1 MRNKVI
7 VRVAAILTI
16 FSILTGC
23 TKQPEL
29 YRYSAD
35 FLELFNTVSRIVG
48 YAKSEEEFKEQ
59 SDFIYNRLEF
69 YHQQFDFFKS
79 YDGINNIK
87 TINDNAG
94 KSPVEVDE
102 SIIDLL
108 ELSIWAYEETDGA
121 VNVAM
126 GSVLNLWHQQR
137 EEYQYDA
144 QSAVVPSK
152 EELEEAAKHIDIRN
166 IIIDRSSQTVYLA
179 DPEMRLDVGAIAK
192 GYAVQKVSEEARE
205 FGINSMI
212 LSIGGN
218 VVTIGTKPGNE
229 KWSVGIQNPDW
240 NSKEDI
246 TPSLKLAD
254 LSLVSSGDY
263 ERYFVADG
271 ISYGHIIDPAT
282 LMPPTHYKQVSV
294 VASDSGIGDIL
305 STALFIL
312 DIEDGKKLLQ
322 KHHAEAMWVMR
333 DGSVVYSDSF
343 REYEKE

>member
-1 MRNKVI
+1 MRKKVI

-23 TKQPEL
+23 ANQPEL
-29 YRYSAD
+29 HRYSAD

-48 YAKSEEEFKEQ
+48 YDESEEEFKEQ

-69 YHQQFDFFKS
+69 YHRQFDFFNS

-271 ISYGHIIDPAT
+271 ISYGHIIDPAI

>member
-1 MRNKVI
+1 MRKKVI

-23 TKQPEL
+23 ANQPEL
-29 YRYSAD
+29 HRYSAD

-48 YAKSEEEFKEQ
+48 YDESEEEFKEQ

-69 YHQQFDFFKS
+69 YHRQFDFFNS

>member
-23 TKQPEL
+23 ANQPEL
-29 YRYSAD
+29 HRYSAD

-48 YAKSEEEFKEQ
+48 YDESEEEFKEQ

-69 YHQQFDFFKS
+69 YHRQFDFFNS

-87 TINDNAG
+87 TINDYAG

-108 ELSIWAYEETDGA
+108 ELCIWAHEETDGA

-282 LMPPTHYKQVSV
+282 LMPLTHYKQVSV

>member
-23 TKQPEL
+23 ANQPEL
-29 YRYSAD
+29 HRYSAD

-48 YAKSEEEFKEQ
+48 YDESEEEFKEQ

-69 YHQQFDFFKS
+69 YHRQFDFFNS